1 MMIGYDKNLSYDS
14 YLKHYLKDVLNLDD
28 VQLLYTNRFGCYSF
42 TTVAPMRGCK
52 NCEYINNYP
61 HFNIPLNVSLKELD
75 DFINHRPIYN
85 EDFTLRYGDIHPNK
99 PIPMLGQLRNLYV
112 DDMIKGL
119 IRTSGEI
126 NNIFTIGDISKKT
139 INKFLDSYSESER
152 KIAFETL
159 YTSLMHGK
167 FLDFE
172 LLDDYSKY
180 CDESIEKT
188 DGVLSKL
195 GFVDID
201 YLRESELYKYA
212 EIYDFIRN
220 LSYSNGIN
228 ENDEIKYFLQEFMF
242 LLNPCIKDS
251 VIINIIGQDQSEHI
265 KKVLQVKKD
274 NNLDLNVMFLTYNIC
289 KSAASRSLEEWS
301 EILYNIIETNN
312 IQIDDEKIEAFDF
325 LRLFYA
331 AVGTNQIIDFNIIK
345 NINIV
350 MFDKIFCSLSRRSL
364 TNFNG
369 FSLTG
374 EQLIAKMALI
384 NQVYYN
390 ALISGNP
397 SKVTR
402 FLFDIMKA
410 YNSVQEKE
418 KVRDLYNAVVTT
430 AMTDL
435 SINKTKIYKR
445 RGL

>member
-1 MMIGYDKNLSYDS
+1 
-14 YLKHYLKDVLNLDD
+14 
-28 VQLLYTNRFGCYSF
+28 
-42 TTVAPMRGCK
+42 
-52 NCEYINNYP
+52 
-61 HFNIPLNVSLKELD
+61 
-75 DFINHRPIYN
+75 
-85 EDFTLRYGDIHPNK
+85 
-99 PIPMLGQLRNLYV
+99 
-112 DDMIKGL
+112 MIKGL

-289 KSAASRSLEEWS
+289 KSAASRNLEEWS